1 MNHGKISIR
10 YAKALLGSATEQK
23 VADKV
28 YNNMCTLEQ
37 SFRQFASLQQVL
49 DNPSV
54 KASEKI
60 GILKMACGKDI
71 HALTATF
78 IDFVQKQGRISQIQ
92 WMALTYQ
99 DLYRKTKNTVI
110 TNLTSAVQLPTD
122 LQNKIVAWIEKNR
135 GVKVELRTEINPD
148 IIGGYIIDIDNNRL
162 DASISGQLSKLN
174 KYAGH

>member
-1 MNHGKISIR
+1 MS
-10 YAKALLGSATEQK
+10 
-23 VADKV
+23 
-28 YNNMCTLEQ
+28 
-37 SFRQFASLQQVL
+37 
-49 DNPSV
+49 
-54 KASEKI
+54 
-60 GILKMACGKDI
+60 
-71 HALTATF
+71 
-78 IDFVQKQGRISQIQ
+78 
-92 WMALTYQ
+92 
-99 DLYRKTKNTVI
+99 KTKNTVI

>member
-37 SFRQFASLQQVL
+37 SFRQFATLQQVL

-54 KASEKI
+54 NASEKI

-148 IIGGYIIDIDNNRL
+148 IIGGYIIDIDNTRL